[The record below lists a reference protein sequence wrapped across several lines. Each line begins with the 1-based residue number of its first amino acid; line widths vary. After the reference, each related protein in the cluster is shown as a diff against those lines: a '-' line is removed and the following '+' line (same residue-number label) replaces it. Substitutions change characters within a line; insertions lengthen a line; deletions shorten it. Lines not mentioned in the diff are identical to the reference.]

1 MELTSSAFFL
11 SFFVHPTLCLSVK
24 KVYTNGRPAW
34 YDQDGALRS
43 PFVVGV
49 AGGSASGELRRVT
62 GARSRRKLNSGA
74 AQANR
79 LSARLFSTG

>member
-1 MELTSSAFFL
+1 MIVLMKAYILLVFKQRSKL
-11 SFFVHPTLCLSVK
+11 RMK

-49 AGGSASGELRRVT
+49 AGGSASGIL
-62 GARSRRKLNSGA
+62 
-74 AQANR
+74 Q
-79 LSARLFSTG
+79 